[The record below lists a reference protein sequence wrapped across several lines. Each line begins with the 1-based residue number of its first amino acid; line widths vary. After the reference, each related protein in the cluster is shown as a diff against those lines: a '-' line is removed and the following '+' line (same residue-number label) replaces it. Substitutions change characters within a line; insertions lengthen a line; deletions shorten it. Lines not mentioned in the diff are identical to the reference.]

1 MNVIFYGIFRN
12 ITGCNSNVVEIHPEM
27 TIIDVLAQV
36 CERFPVLQEYFFNDT
51 RNIRP
56 SLPVFI
62 NGRNPRLL
70 DEGFSTRIARD
81 DVLSIFSPVSS
92 GRMNVEKLRSE

>member
-12 ITGCNSNVVEIHPEM
+12 ITGCNYIVLEIHPEM

-36 CERFPVLQEYFFNDT
+36 CERFPVLREDFFNET
-51 RNIRP
+51 MNIRP

-70 DEGFSTRIARD
+70 DAGFSTRIVRD
-81 DVLSIFSPVSS
+81 DVLSVFSPVSS